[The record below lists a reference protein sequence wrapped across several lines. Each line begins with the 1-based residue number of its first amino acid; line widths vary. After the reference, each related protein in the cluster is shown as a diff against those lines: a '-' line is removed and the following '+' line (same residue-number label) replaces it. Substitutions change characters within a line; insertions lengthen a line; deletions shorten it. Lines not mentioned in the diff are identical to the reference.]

1 MDLSAALGGKVVGTA
16 TQWRQSGLSEKK
28 LKVLVASG
36 DLVWMRRGCYATKEI
51 LAEAESDACL
61 KHAIK
66 VAALAEAS
74 RRRNCVASHH
84 SAARIHGLE
93 LLFPPE
99 EDVLTVT
106 VPPGKKTGRP
116 KETDVVRHAA
126 ALPEEHITEYRGIQ
140 VTTVARTV
148 ADIARTS
155 TFAQGVV
162 VADSAMRRDPNV
174 KSRIRD
180 VLQECPKWPGVDLA
194 RKVAEFAEWMPET
207 PLESAARAIFHEHGL
222 PPPVFQ
228 APILGKNGRVTA
240 TTDFC
245 WPEYGAI
252 AEADGA
258 DKYLK
263 RGDLKRDHQR
273 DSRIQ
278 EVGWEVVH
286 FLWDELFA
294 VPAEVVDRVR
304 VAFERGMDPAA
315 VRRRAKFPQAVTK
328 PGRPTP
334 ESKLAELAVPVLS
347 RGCPGL
353 GHDGVAIR
361 APSGTTV

>member
-1 MDLSAALGGKVVGTA
+1 MDLSAVLGGKMVGTA
-16 TQWRQSGLSEKK
+16 DQWRQSGLSEKK

-36 DLVWMRRGCYATKEI
+36 DLVRMRRGCYATKEI
-51 LAEAESDACL
+51 LAQAESDACL
-61 KHAIK
+61 RHAIK

-93 LLFPPE
+93 LLFPPGE
-99 EDVLTVT
+99 NVLTVT

-126 ALPEEHITEYRGIQ
+126 ALPEEHITEYREIK

-162 VADSAMRRDPNV
+162 VADSAMRRDPNL
-174 KSRIRD
+174 KPQIRE
-180 VLQECPKWPGVDLA
+180 VLRECRKWPGTGLA
-194 RKVAEFAEWMPET
+194 WKVAEFAEWVPET
-207 PLESAARAIFHEHGL
+207 PLESAARAVFHEHGL

-228 APILGKNGRVTA
+228 APILGKNGALVAR
-240 TTDFC
+240 TDFC

-278 EVGWEVVH
+278 EVGWEVTH
-286 FLWDELFA
+286 FLWDDLFA
-294 VPAEVVDRVR
+294 DPAGVVARVR
-304 VAFERGMDPAA
+304 FAFERGMDPAA
-315 VRRRAKFPQAVTK
+315 VRRRAKFPQAVAK
-328 PGRPTP
+328 PGRPIP
-334 ESKLAELAVPVLS
+334 ESKLAQLVVPA
-347 RGCPGL
+347 R
-353 GHDGVAIR
+353 
-361 APSGTTV
+361 